1 MAQTDI
7 RFTFELAYPRDTEE
21 TPEIKLDVLSFTFEE
36 SLNEAFLLDVELVS
50 HDAAIDFNALIDK
63 PVLFTIWKN
72 DVAMRRIH
80 GLVSNFEQGET
91 GHQRTHY
98 HAIVEPVLARTQL
111 CSDWRIFQQKNV
123 PEILA
128 ELFKTN
134 QITNHQIHAEREHL
148 AREYC
153 VQPGCTDHDF
163 IQRLAAEEGFVYT
176 FEHTK
181 SAHQL
186 IMTDV
191 IFSLGSMTTNLD
203 GSTVEAKE
211 EGQEA
216 QKVDPVLYQPAP
228 AGDAPQ
234 PALRSFVYSQ
244 RVRTAQQTQ
253 REYTFKH
260 PLYSQEQSAYGSNMT
275 GQSNRYE
282 RYDYPGRYKQD
293 AAGKPFTQTRIQSLR
308 NDAKVAIC
316 VGDDSRL
323 ESGKAFKLS
332 GHPREDMNTWW
343 RPVHIIH
350 TGKQHTAAEEEAAS
364 AQTSISYE
372 QTAELVLATDNW
384 KADIPEKHIIH
395 GPLIAHITG
404 PEGEEIYTDEFG
416 RVKVQFPWDRQGKND
431 EHSSCWIRV
440 AQNWA
445 SAGWGH
451 MAIPRVGDE
460 VILSFL
466 DGDIDQPI
474 IIGRTYDAIHPT
486 PYKLPALKTQQ
497 TVKSKEHK
505 GRGYNE
511 LLIDDTTGEIK
522 TQLHTTYQAT
532 QLTMGYLTHPRDTD
546 GNGEGRGEGFELRT
560 DAWGA
565 IRAGNGLYISTD
577 KREKAEGKQLDLQEA
592 VTQLEQAAS
601 ITESLRKAAQIAKSE
616 LADLQ
621 SQKEIIQ
628 STLKELKKAGLV
640 INSPE
645 GVGISSPKLV
655 QAHAGENL
663 FFTSGKQ
670 IDLSSINNLTI
681 NAGETLSMLGVNA
694 GVKLFALQG
703 DMNIEAQHNKM
714 NLTSVND
721 MTIMSTQGR
730 TEVTAQKELLLSC
743 GGSYL
748 LLKAGHIE
756 LGSTAPLMVRTP
768 GLNVTGPNT
777 IEKTGPGFD
786 GIYQEFFVLKDKET
800 GRILPYARYEIT
812 TEDGETYQGRADKDG
827 RTITYHTGTP
837 QKISVK
843 ILP

>member
-7 RFTFELAYPRDTEE
+7 RFTFELAYQRDTEE

-111 CSDWRIFQQKNV
+111 CSDWRIFQQTNV

-350 TGKQHTAAEEEAAS
+350 TGKQHTAAEEEAAN

-395 GPLIAHITG
+395 GPLIAHVTG

-416 RVKVQFPWDRQGKND
+416 RVKVQFPWDRQGKNH

-445 SAGWGH
+445 GAGWGH
-451 MAIPRVGDE
+451 IAIPRIGQE
-460 VILSFL
+460 IILSFL

-474 IIGRTYDAIHPT
+474 ITGRTYDAIHPT
-486 PYKLPALKTQQ
+486 PYKLPEHKTKM
-497 TVKSKEHK
+497 TIKSKTHK
-505 GRGYNE
+505 GSGFNE
-511 LLIDDTTGEIK
+511 LTFEDEKDQEEIYIHGQKDQRIYINNDENTFIGHDRTEHVGNNEEITIGQNRAETVEVDEKLRIGQDRKHHIQRDNILIIDREHSITTGGNHQENIVGDRK
-522 TQLHTTYQAT
+522 TEVRCNDEHLVYGRLSQKISNEHAIEAGSGMTRKTTVYKINASERIVFQSPGASIILDS
-532 QLTMGYLTHPRDTD
+532 QGIVLD
-546 GNGEGRGEGFELRT
+546 GNIMIKGGM
-560 DAWGA
+560 
-565 IRAGNGLYISTD
+565 
-577 KREKAEGKQLDLQEA
+577 
-592 VTQLEQAAS
+592 
-601 ITESLRKAAQIAKSE
+601 
-616 LADLQ
+616 
-621 SQKEIIQ
+621 SQ
-628 STLKELKKAGLV
+628 
-640 INSPE
+640 
-645 GVGISSPKLV
+645 
-655 QAHAGENL
+655 
-663 FFTSGKQ
+663 
-670 IDLSSINNLTI
+670 
-681 NAGETLSMLGVNA
+681 
-694 GVKLFALQG
+694 
-703 DMNIEAQHNKM
+703 
-714 NLTSVND
+714 
-721 MTIMSTQGR
+721 
-730 TEVTAQKELLLSC
+730 
-743 GGSYL
+743 
-748 LLKAGHIE
+748 
-756 LGSTAPLMVRTP
+756 
-768 GLNVTGPNT
+768 
-777 IEKTGPGFD
+777 
-786 GIYQEFFVLKDKET
+786 
-800 GRILPYARYEIT
+800 
-812 TEDGETYQGRADKDG
+812 
-827 RTITYHTGTP
+827 TGTP
-837 QKISVK
+837 SQNSISLGKNNAQAEVCVSCLLNAAK
-843 ILP
+843 EHYALLAV